1 MRNSVITA
9 RLLVLSVCC
18 IVSMVA
24 TAQQASPPRE
34 TFQKGSDSSATFVFR
49 EIEPRLREKTKVPL
63 RLPTYLPGV
72 DEQHPIFAVIDTV
85 DGAGYEI
92 LLAVE
97 LPCEGQNNCTY
108 GSVRGS
114 SSRIGDSAVKGI
126 RVNLKGGLRGIF
138 KKAVCHAYCDEAT
151 LTWKEGE
158 FYYSVGMKA
167 GKMKDLI
174 GVANSALRKKP

>member
-1 MRNSVITA
+1 MRNSIVTA
-9 RLLVLSVCC
+9 KLLVLSVCC

-24 TAQQASPPRE
+24 IAQHVSAPRE
-34 TFQKGSDSSATFVFR
+34 TLKKGSDGSATFVFR
-49 EIEPRLREKTKVPL
+49 EIEPQLHEKTKIPL

-72 DEQHPIFAVIDTV
+72 DEQHPIFAVIDSA
-85 DGAGYEI
+85 DEASYEI

-114 SSRIGDSAVKGI
+114 SSRIEDAAVKGI

-138 KKAVCHAYCDEAT
+138 KKAICHAYCDEAT

-174 GVANSALRKKP
+174 DVANSALGKKP